1 MDGLE
6 NLINLI
12 NNEVYEPFQNI
23 FNSSPVINA
32 LTDAINNILTALF
45 GHTSNITID
54 NISALLTAVILG
66 AVLAV
71 VINLFITAF
80 NTFTGIN
87 KKGRK

>member
-12 NNEVYEPFQNI
+12 NNEVYEPFKNI

-32 LTDAINNILTALF
+32 LTDALNNLLIALF
-45 GHTSNITID
+45 GHTSNITTD

-80 NTFTGIN
+80 QTFTGIN